1 MVYNNSNLLKEY
13 HFSNKV
19 DSNNFSLE
27 EIRFNSS
34 KTWDLVSLMEDLL
47 DNNKVVKKDN
57 KVSKEE

>member
-1 MVYNNSNLLKEY
+1 MVYNNNNLLKKY

-27 EIRFNSS
+27 GIHFNSS

-47 DNNKVVKKDN
+47 DNNKVVRKDN
-57 KVSKEE
+57 KVSREE